1 MFIGNY
7 LEDTLY
13 RFQWPKQFLPR
24 HDIFVVCVTFELD
37 LGWRFGAEVQGKGSC
52 LYPAPRFH
60 SMIHNYNP
68 LNESSK

>member
-13 RFQWPKQFLPR
+13 RFQWPEQFLPR

-37 LGWRFGAEVQGKGSC
+37 LG
-52 LYPAPRFH
+52 
-60 SMIHNYNP
+60 
-68 LNESSK
+68 